1 MHRGGVTVKR
11 LCAFIIAVICILSM
25 VSCVPENA
33 AADLHN
39 PHFTGKVLEKYET
52 TCLLEVTHTG
62 NGQFF
67 VGEKLIV
74 NTNIENCPA
83 YKAGDHLT
91 VVFDGKVALS
101 YPGQV
106 LNVFQI
112 MKTDSNGN

>member
-1 MHRGGVTVKR
+1 
-11 LCAFIIAVICILSM
+11 
-25 VSCVPENA
+25 
-33 AADLHN
+33 
-39 PHFTGKVLEKYET
+39 
-52 TCLLEVTHTG
+52 
-62 NGQFF
+62 

-74 NTNIENCPA
+74 NTNVENCPA

-112 MKTDSNGN
+112 IKTDSNGN

>member
-1 MHRGGVTVKR
+1 
-11 LCAFIIAVICILSM
+11 M

-33 AADLHN
+33 AADFHD
-39 PHFTGKVLEKYET
+39 PHFTGKVLEKYEA

-106 LNVFQI
+106 LNVYAI
-112 MKTDSNGN
+112 HKSSHK